1 MQFGEQSKG
10 KPLISYRRAVSP
22 HLRPLAPPKSVIGD
36 RCRAKISDLSKKT
49 LGIKNMDVEHIN
61 AVGNALADLS
71 QRTIDLRGYL

>member
-1 MQFGEQSKG
+1 VQ
-10 KPLISYRRAVSP
+10 R
-22 HLRPLAPPKSVIGD
+22 LAPPKSGIGGHT
-36 RCRAKISDLSKKT
+36 RAKIGDLSKKT